1 MRTPPLILIVD
12 DNPSNLDILQARLT
26 ANNYEIITATDGE
39 AGLAMAREK
48 QPDLILLD
56 IMMPKMDGIEV
67 CQHLKADPALPFMPI
82 VMVAAKA
89 DSKDVVAGLEAG
101 GDEYL
106 TKPVD
111 HSALIARVKSM
122 LRIKD
127 LHDTVREQAARLEE
141 QSAQLAEWNR
151 TLEQRVV
158 TQLSELER
166 VGRLKRFLSPQLA
179 ELIISSEDEGL
190 LESHR
195 REITVVFCDLRGFT
209 AFSETGEPEE
219 VMGVLR
225 EYHEAMGALI
235 FRFKGTLERF
245 AGDGLMVFF
254 NDPLPCDDPAARAVK
269 MTVAMR
275 ERVGELITWWR
286 KRGHQ
291 LGFGVGIAQG
301 YATMGKI
308 GFEGRFDY
316 AAIGTFTNLASR
328 LCDEAQTEQILIS
341 QRVFGAVEE
350 MVDVEP
356 MGELALKGLNRPTTT
371 YNILSLKGEPTK

>member
-12 DNPSNLDILQARLT
+12 DNPANLDILQARLT

-67 CQHLKADPALPFMPI
+67 CQRLKADPALPFMPI
-82 VMVAAKA
+82 VMVTAKA

-127 LHDTVREQAARLEE
+127 LHDTVREQATRLEE

-158 TQLSELER
+158 KQLSELER

-209 AFSETGEPEE
+209 VFSETGEPEE

-269 MTVAMR
+269 MAVAMR

-316 AAIGTFTNLASR
+316 AAIGTVTNLASR
-328 LCDEAQTEQILIS
+328 LCDEAQTEQVLIS

-356 MGELALKGLNRPTTT
+356 MGELALKGLNRPITT
-371 YNILSLKGEPTK
+371 YNVLSLKGEPTK

>member
-12 DNPSNLDILQARLT
+12 DNPANLDILQARLT

-67 CQHLKADPALPFMPI
+67 CQRLKADPALPFMPI
-82 VMVAAKA
+82 VMVTAKA

-127 LHDTVREQAARLEE
+127 LHDTVREQATRLEE

-158 TQLSELER
+158 KQLSELER

-209 AFSETGEPEE
+209 VFSETGEPEE

-269 MTVAMR
+269 MAVAMR

-316 AAIGTFTNLASR
+316 AAIGTVTNLASR
-328 LCDEAQTEQILIS
+328 LCDEAQTEQVLIS

-356 MGELALKGLNRPTTT
+356 MGELALKGLNRHITT
-371 YNILSLKGEPTK
+371 YNVLSLKGEPTK

>member
-12 DNPSNLDILQARLT
+12 DNPTNLDILQARLI
-26 ANNYEIITATDGE
+26 ANNYETITAKDGE

-48 QPDLILLD
+48 KPDLILLD

-67 CQHLKADPALPFMPI
+67 CRRLKSDTSLPFMPI
-82 VMVAAKA
+82 VMVTAKA

-101 GDEYL
+101 GDDYL

-122 LRIKD
+122 LRIKA
-127 LHDTVREQAARLEE
+127 LHDTVQDQAARLEE

-158 TQLSELER
+158 KQLSELER

-179 ELIISSEDEGL
+179 ELIISSDDEGL

-235 FRFKGTLERF
+235 FRFEGTLERF

-254 NDPLPCDDPAARAVK
+254 NDPLLCNDPAARAVK
-269 MTVAMR
+269 MAVAMR
-275 ERVGELITWWR
+275 ERVGELIAWWR

-316 AAIGTFTNLASR
+316 AAIGTVTNLASR
-328 LCDEAQTEQILIS
+328 LCDEAQNEQILIS
-341 QRVFGAVEE
+341 QRVFGAAEE

-356 MGELALKGLNRPTTT
+356 MGELALKGLNRPITT
-371 YNILSLKGEPTK
+371 YNVLSLKGGPTK